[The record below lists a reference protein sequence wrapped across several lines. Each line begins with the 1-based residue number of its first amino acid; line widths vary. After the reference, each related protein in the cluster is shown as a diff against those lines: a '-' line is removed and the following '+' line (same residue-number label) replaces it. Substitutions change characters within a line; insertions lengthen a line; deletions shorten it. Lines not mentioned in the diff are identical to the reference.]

1 MPTSNETDEQNYP
14 QNPNQVVQ
22 LDNLDKFI
30 LKRLQT
36 NGKLSMNK
44 LANESGHSV
53 STIKN
58 HYDRL
63 HNEGV
68 IERVIAVVNCNKIGY
83 REMLH
88 FYISI
93 YPNVPFDDVIAK
105 LKANPCINAIYHV
118 SGEHPIF
125 CIAKCVE
132 KPDQIQLLN
141 QVKSIEGIE
150 KIQTQ
155 VVLERIKEDM
165 RVSIPK

>member
-1 MPTSNETDEQNYP
+1 MPTLNETDEQN
-14 QNPNQVVQ
+14 NPYHSIQVVK
-22 LDNLDKFI
+22 LDDLDKFI

-44 LANESGHSV
+44 LAHESGHSV
-53 STIKN
+53 STVKV

-63 HNEGV
+63 QSEGV

-93 YPNVPFDDVIAK
+93 YPNVPFEDVVSK
-105 LKANPCINAIYHV
+105 LIQVPSINAIYHV
-118 SGEHPIF
+118 SGDHPIF

-132 KPDQIQLLN
+132 KPDQIKLLN
-141 QVKSIEGIE
+141 EVKSIPGIE